1 QRLIIEAR
9 REDYGG
15 QRFTSARLK
24 SKHAWTY
31 GRLQIKAKL
40 PSGRGLWPAIWMVS
54 IISSKDLYFSAGSAS
69 SSTILW
75 QCLLAG

>member
-1 QRLIIEAR
+1 MIGNQEAQYYTDRIENARYQGQRLIIEAR

-31 GRLQIKAKL
+31 GRLQ
-40 PSGRGLWPAIWMVS
+40 
-54 IISSKDLYFSAGSAS
+54 
-69 SSTILW
+69 
-75 QCLLAG
+75 